1 MNMELNLTGVAAA
14 LAAFFGIWLGHVS
27 VRSIERKLKNLWL
40 PVVLALVMGLA
51 LEVYSLSATHRLLST
66 VSGILGVTI
75 LWDSLEFVRQE
86 QRVKKGHA
94 PANPNNPRH
103 VRILAEYPS
112 ATSLDLLKRDPVNRP
127 VNPEEAIRLVSEH

>member
-14 LAAFFGIWLGHVS
+14 LAAFLGIWLGHVS

-40 PVVLALVMGLA
+40 PVVLALVIGLA

>member
-14 LAAFFGIWLGHVS
+14 LAAFLGIWLGHVS

-51 LEVYSLSATHRLLST
+51 LEVYSLSATDRLLST
-66 VSGILGVTI
+66 LSGILGVTI